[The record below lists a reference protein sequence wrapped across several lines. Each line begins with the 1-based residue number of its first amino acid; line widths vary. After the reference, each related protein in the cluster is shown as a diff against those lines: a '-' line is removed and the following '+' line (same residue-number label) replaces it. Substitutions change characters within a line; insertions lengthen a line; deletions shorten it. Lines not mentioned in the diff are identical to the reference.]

1 MNSVKCDKIVE
12 KGIKQVK
19 LKDKEKSGKSP
30 ADSSFCKGA
39 LTIEQSIIMSINP
52 IAFAARLL
60 SGPEDQRYFNQ
71 PGRIKDTSINQEN

>member
-12 KGIKQVK
+12 KGIQQVK

-39 LTIEQSIIMSINP
+39 LTIE
-52 IAFAARLL
+52 
-60 SGPEDQRYFNQ
+60 
-71 PGRIKDTSINQEN
+71 

>member
-39 LTIEQSIIMSINP
+39 LTIE
-52 IAFAARLL
+52 
-60 SGPEDQRYFNQ
+60 
-71 PGRIKDTSINQEN
+71 

>member
-12 KGIKQVK
+12 IGIKQVK

-60 SGPEDQRYFNQ
+60 SGPEDQRDLNQ
-71 PGRIKDTSINQEN
+71 PGKLRQW